1 MSRKKTSANK
11 PRFEHTQYIFA
22 QNRTVKS
29 VEYLWK
35 PFIPYDAISMLQG
48 DGGCGKSSLC
58 IMLAAMVTSGIVPP
72 EIQRGQFLEA
82 KRTDPKR
89 VFYATSENNF
99 DQTSLPRFIRNGGNV
114 KHFVSSEESLFHFT
128 IEGNELRYV
137 INDLK
142 PSLVIIDPIQ
152 SFLPRG
158 VSMGNQVAMR
168 YVLDEANSIASETN
182 TAILFVGHITKS
194 QYAKIRHRG
203 FGSADLFNIMRSVLY
218 CEEQENEPEDAP
230 RTVIQI
236 KSNYD
241 ESYRRPF
248 YVSMGENK
256 KLALLGSLDK
266 PDEVDDISYTKADV
280 AKEFLKDMLSLGPIE
295 SGKIIAEAGEKGI
308 SRSTLYRAKRELG
321 VIDRNEIW
329 TL

>member
-1 MSRKKTSANK
+1 MPKKTSADK
-11 PRFEHTQYIFA
+11 PLYEHTQYIFA
-22 QNRTVKS
+22 QDRSVKS

-35 PFIPYDAISMLQG
+35 PFIPYGALSLLQG

-58 IMLAAMVTSGIVPP
+58 IMLAAMVTAGIVPP
-72 EIQRGQFLEA
+72 EIQHGQFLEA
-82 KRTDPKR
+82 KKTKPKR
-89 VFYATSENNF
+89 VFYATSENDF
-99 DQTSLPRFIRNGGNV
+99 DRTSLPRFIRNGGDV

-128 IEGNELRYV
+128 IDGDELRYV

-168 YVLDEANSIASETN
+168 YVLNEAHNIASETN

-194 QYAKIRHRG
+194 EYAKINHLG
-203 FGSADLFNIMRSVLY
+203 FGSADLYNIMRSVLY

-241 ESYRRPF
+241 DSYRRPF
-248 YVSMGENK
+248 YISMGEDK
-256 KLALLGSLDK
+256 KLALLGSLDQFE
-266 PDEVDDISYTKADV
+266 EVNEVNYTKADM
-280 AKEFLKDMLSLGPIE
+280 AKEFIKEMLNHGSVE
-295 SGKIIAEAGEKGI
+295 SGKIIAEAAEKGI

-321 VIDRNEIW
+321 VIDKNEIW